1 MSLMFLNV
9 FSRRSILCDS
19 SSDSLSCWNPVS
31 LFNSKYAT
39 TASIATRRMMISHS
53 IFGIVSCYNLSM
65 ISAKIREELTA
76 AMKARDSVKM
86 NTLRGLLTAF
96 TNELVAKGIKPQE
109 QISDEDALA
118 VIKRA
123 VKQRKDSIEQFRAG
137 NREDLAQK
145 EEAELKILETYMPAQ
160 MSREQ
165 IEVVAKQV
173 KEKLGITD
181 KSKMGQFVGA
191 VMKEL
196 KGQAD
201 GAVVKEVVESILQ

>member
-1 MSLMFLNV
+1 MLT
-9 FSRRSILCDS
+9 D
-19 SSDSLSCWNPVS
+19 
-31 LFNSKYAT
+31 
-39 TASIATRRMMISHS
+39 
-53 IFGIVSCYNLSM
+53 
-65 ISAKIREELTA
+65 KIREEL
-76 AMKARDSVKM
+76 KDSMRAKDTLRI
-86 NTLRGLLTAF
+86 NTLRGLLAGF
-96 TNELVAKGIKPQE
+96 TNELVAKGIKPME
-109 QISDEDALA
+109 QISDEDALT
-118 VIKRA
+118 VIKRG
-123 VKQRKDSIEQFRAG
+123 VKQRKDSIEQFRKG

-191 VMKEL
+191 VIKET

-201 GAVVKEVVESILQ
+201 GAIVKEIVESLLQ

>member
-1 MSLMFLNV
+1 ML
-9 FSRRSILCDS
+9 
-19 SSDSLSCWNPVS
+19 
-31 LFNSKYAT
+31 
-39 TASIATRRMMISHS
+39 
-53 IFGIVSCYNLSM
+53 
-65 ISAKIREELTA
+65 SAKIRDELTA

-86 NTLRGLLTAF
+86 NTLRGLLSAF
-96 TNELVAKGIKPQE
+96 TNELVAKGIRPQE
-109 QISDEDALA
+109 AISDADALA

-123 VKQRKDSIEQFRAG
+123 VKQRKDSIQQFRSG

-145 EEAELKILETYMPAQ
+145 EEAEMKILEAYMPAQ

-165 IEVVAKQV
+165 IETVAKQV

-201 GAVVKEVVESILQ
+201 GSVVKEIAESLLQ

>member
-1 MSLMFLNV
+1 MISEQIRKELTDAM
-9 FSRRSILCDS
+9 RAK
-19 SSDSLSCWNPVS
+19 DSL
-31 LFNSKYAT
+31 
-39 TASIATRRMMISHS
+39 
-53 IFGIVSCYNLSM
+53 
-65 ISAKIREELTA
+65 
-76 AMKARDSVKM
+76 KM
-86 NTLRGLLTAF
+86 NTLRGLLSAF

-109 QISDEDALA
+109 AIYDADALQ

-123 VKQRKDSIEQFRAG
+123 VKQRKDSIEQFRKG

-165 IEVVAKQV
+165 IEAVAKQL
-173 KEKLGITD
+173 KDKLGVTD
-181 KSKMGQFVGA
+181 KSKIGVLVGA

-201 GAVVKEVVESILQ
+201 GAVVKEIVERLL

>member
-1 MSLMFLNV
+1 MLSEKIRKELTDAM
-9 FSRRSILCDS
+9 RAK
-19 SSDSLSCWNPVS
+19 DSL
-31 LFNSKYAT
+31 
-39 TASIATRRMMISHS
+39 
-53 IFGIVSCYNLSM
+53 
-65 ISAKIREELTA
+65 
-76 AMKARDSVKM
+76 KM
-86 NTLRGLLTAF
+86 NTLRGLLSAF

-123 VKQRKDSIEQFRAG
+123 VKQRKDSIEQFRNG
-137 NREDLAQK
+137 KREDLAQK

-196 KGQAD
+196 KGGAD
-201 GAVVKEVVESILQ
+201 GSLVKEVVESLL